1 MVSQLMSAS
10 PTELE
15 FGYSY
20 LMSHNSDVTLSIDCR
35 FGYERCVGSLSV
47 DVTSGDFI
55 AITGPNGSGKSTIIS
70 TIAGELEPLGG
81 FVRVLHREGS
91 FLVDTS
97 SPAAAGCVSRIAEP
111 SFFPDLTLGEHME
124 IIARRSGIDLDTL
137 LDRVSPWEIV
147 DLPKTL
153 PNRLSSGQRQR
164 ANLGIQLAVAPLVVV
179 LDEPERHLDSRWT
192 QVLCRQL
199 RQMTQGGTAVIIAS
213 HSSALIEAADK
224 EIRL

>member
-1 MVSQLMSAS
+1 MSAS

-111 SFFPDLTLGEHME
+111 SFSRISPSVSIWKSSHEGRELIWILCLTEYLRGKLSTCQ
-124 IIARRSGIDLDTL
+124 IPCQIVFQAARD
-137 LDRVSPWEIV
+137 
-147 DLPKTL
+147 
-153 PNRLSSGQRQR
+153 N
-164 ANLGIQLAVAPLVVV
+164 
-179 LDEPERHLDSRWT
+179 ER
-192 QVLCRQL
+192 
-199 RQMTQGGTAVIIAS
+199 I
-213 HSSALIEAADK
+213 
-224 EIRL
+224 